1 VAKKSKSRRPAGSG
15 RGCSAGS
22 SAQRAHTRTK
32 ATRKRAAKRASKA
45 SPKAS
50 RKAKPANKATGKK
63 AKKAAPAKKTSRK
76 AAKRASPAKKASRKA
91 AKKASSSAAGG
102 RAKTTRRSGK
112 KSRRAKT
119 PLTKAQLR
127 HFRNLLLEKRR
138 SLVGDM
144 TGMTEEA
151 FPKDR
156 NNGRDLS
163 MMPDHPANIASD
175 NYEQEFTLGLLES
188 ERILLAEIDE
198 ALGRI
203 EDGTYGICLGS
214 GEPIRPARLEAR
226 PWAKYTVEY
235 ARLVEKGLARPAENN
250 DTEDQ
255 TEDEED
261 EDDEG

>member
-1 VAKKSKSRRPAGSG
+1 VAKKSRSRRPAGSG

-22 SAQRAHTRTK
+22 SAKRSQTK
-32 ATRKRAAKRASKA
+32 GKVTRKRTAQRASKA
-45 SPKAS
+45 SPKTS
-50 RKAKPANKATGKK
+50 RKAKPAKKAAARK
-63 AKKAAPAKKTSRK
+63 AKKAA
-76 AAKRASPAKKASRKA
+76 PAKKASRKA
-91 AKKASSSAAGG
+91 AKKASSRAAGE
-102 RAKTTRRSGK
+102 RAKTARRSGK

-214 GEPIRPARLEAR
+214 GEPIRLARLEAR

-255 TEDEED
+255 IEDEEED